1 MTRRA
6 VRPEQLPERTARLFE
21 SADAWPPGRSA
32 RRGIAAGIKRQQ
44 KPPRQERLPRR
55 FLLPFEGRD
64 VKIEHSLKPAEGK
77 A

>member
-6 VRPEQLPERTARLFE
+6 VRPEQLPERTA
-21 SADAWPPGRSA
+21 
-32 RRGIAAGIKRQQ
+32 
-44 KPPRQERLPRR
+44 R

>member
-6 VRPEQLPERTARLFE
+6 VRPEQLPERTARLFG

-32 RRGIAAGIKRQQ
+32 RRGIAAGIKRRTAATE
-44 KPPRQERLPRR
+44 KLPRR